1 MIPIKIC
8 GLQPGDDLS
17 FTRFREITHV
27 GFILVP
33 ASRRYVRPAEIAV
46 MAREVDVS
54 CKKVGVYVNDA
65 PATVIDSAKMAG
77 LDVVQLHGS
86 ENVQMC
92 RQLKRAGFQ
101 VWKAFSMQAAE
112 DGPEGLA
119 AKMVEYAPFVDA
131 VLLDAAPP
139 NGAQK
144 SVTGGHGV
152 QFDWA
157 RLRAVEDLLRKQPAA
172 VPLPPIWVAGGI
184 RPDNVSS
191 LLQEFTPYGIDVS
204 SGVEVNQR
212 KSLHQIKAM
221 REAVKRRHVDRATT
235 R

>member
-1 MIPIKIC
+1 MIHIKIC

-17 FTRFREITHV
+17 FTRYREITHV

-33 ASRRYVRPAEIAV
+33 ASRRYVGPAEISV
-46 MAREVDVS
+46 MAREVDAS

-77 LDVVQLHGS
+77 LDVVQLHGNEDLQS
-86 ENVQMC
+86 C

-101 VWKAFSMQAAE
+101 VWKALSMPVAKYGAE
-112 DGPEGLA
+112 TLA
-119 AKMVEYAPFVDA
+119 AQMVEYAPFVDA

-139 NGAQK
+139 KGAQT

-157 RLRAVEDLLRKQPAA
+157 RLRAVEDLLQKQSGG
-172 VPLPPIWVAGGI
+172 VPLPPVWVAGGI

-212 KSLHQIKAM
+212 KSIHQIEAM
-221 REAVKRRHVDRATT
+221 REAVKRHVDRATT
-235 R
+235 G